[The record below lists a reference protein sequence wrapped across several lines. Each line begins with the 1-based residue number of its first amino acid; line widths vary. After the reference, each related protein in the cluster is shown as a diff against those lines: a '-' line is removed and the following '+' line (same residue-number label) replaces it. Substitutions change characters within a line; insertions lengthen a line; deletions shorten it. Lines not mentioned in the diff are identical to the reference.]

1 MIRRIQALNYRCLR
15 YVDVHLDGSFHILV
29 GPNAS
34 GKSTFLDVIAFL
46 GDLVSDG
53 LDTAIE
59 RRTKNFQDLVWDR
72 QREDPRF
79 ELAVEFEIPDEL
91 RLKLPDRASD
101 LRSFRFFRYEVAIR
115 LGDDGI
121 SIASEGGFLKSDWAT
136 ERERFDSREED
147 RLEWGPLRSFPSRKP
162 VPKSILS
169 DPDDFDCR
177 PSLRKTT
184 DGTDIFNAETVSWL
198 EFSPKS
204 RLAIAFGPRRST
216 LKNLPESP
224 EQFPVA
230 TYAKRILEAGVQKL
244 FLDSRRL
251 RQASSPNNRRMT
263 FVPDGS
269 NLPWAIQ
276 RLREVSPEKFGAWLG
291 HVRTVL
297 REVEDVRVVEREDD
311 LHAYM
316 MLRHASGVEVPSWT
330 ISDGTLRLLA
340 LTLTAYLPDSGKI
353 YLIEEPENGI
363 HPMAIETV
371 YQSLASVY
379 DSQVLVATHSPVFL
393 SCAEPEQILCFAKD
407 EDGATDIISGGAHP
421 RLATWRSSADNSV
434 LFASEVLG

>member
-1 MIRRIQALNYRCLR
+1 MIRRIQALNYRCLH
-15 YVDVHLDGSFHILV
+15 YVDVRLDGSFHVLV

-79 ELAVEFEIPDEL
+79 ELAVEFDVPEEL
-91 RLKLPDRASD
+91 RLKLPDQESD
-101 LRSFRFFRYEVAIR
+101 FRSFRLFRYEVAIQ

-121 SIASEGGFLKSDWAT
+121 CIASEGGFLKSKWAT
-136 ERERFDSREED
+136 DQERFNSREED
-147 RLEWGPLRSFPSRKP
+147 PLKWSSTRSFPASTP
-162 VPKSILS
+162 VPESILS
-169 DPDDFDCR
+169 EAEVFDCR
-177 PSLRKTT
+177 PSLQKLA
-184 DGTDIFNAETVSWL
+184 DGTDIYKVETASWRDYSL
-198 EFSPKS
+198 TSE
-204 RLAIAFGPRRST
+204 LTIAFGPRRST

-230 TYAKRILEAGVQKL
+230 SYAKRILESGVQRL

-269 NLPWAIQ
+269 NFPWAIQ
-276 RLREVSPEKFGAWLG
+276 RLREVNPEKFGAWLG

-353 YLIEEPENGI
+353 YLMEEPENGI

-393 SCAEPEQILCFAKD
+393 SCAEPEQILCFAKN
-407 EDGATDIISGGAHP
+407 EDGATDIISGGEHP